1 MNDQLS
7 AIFSDR
13 ARAEQNLRK
22 LVSNALTRELVER
35 LLPNLFSLLKDCP
48 DPDMALTNL
57 VRFSEA
63 SFSRSNLY
71 RLLLGRPSLLNSLL
85 RVFSTS
91 QYLSD
96 ILIRDPYYFPWI
108 METLYHSVDRTELYN
123 NCIKTLKS
131 FRSISSKLSYLRRFK
146 RRELLRIGLRDIL
159 CLTPLQ
165 TTIRELSD
173 LADLIID
180 LTYNIH
186 WERHVEK
193 YGRPKAR
200 FAIVGLGKLGGREL
214 NYSSDVD
221 LLFVYSEE
229 GKIEGTSI
237 TYHQFFNRLAEDIVV
252 SLSGGGEALYRVD
265 TRLRPDGES
274 GPLARSLTSY
284 LKHYEIRG
292 QIWERQMLIK
302 ARPVGGSKGLGKEFI
317 RSLRA
322 FVYPKTHFHTP
333 LEDIARIKA
342 RIEDGSERGNVKLR
356 AGGIRDIEF
365 IVQALQLINGGRNPQ
380 ICSGNTLEA
389 LAQLERAGFLSSEE
403 TEVLKEAYVFHRK
416 LEHRLQMMHY
426 LRTFTLPSSSGELN
440 KLAKRL
446 GLKDEMELSAKLD
459 HLSGQVRRIFEQVF
473 FVPRRESGSD
483 LGILLEGSS
492 QNPHVRKI
500 LRDFNFKDVGSSL
513 RNFRYLAYGHAPK
526 FLSSKAKES
535 LLRLL
540 PPLLEEMKSTPDPDL
555 TLSNLE
561 TVVSSYQAFESFYQ
575 IMEDN
580 PSFRRMLVRICG
592 LSSRFSRIL
601 SQNPAYLDTLTVA
614 GILEERFSKD
624 KSAEVLSSTIQ
635 EPDEIQKFKD
645 FEALRIGTRNLL
657 GLSSLEEMQE
667 ELTELAELILGEV
680 YNRVL
685 NGFREA
691 LGEKEPNFV
700 VLGLGKLGGRELNFD
715 SDLDLIFLYSSEKH
729 ENTTSAQRLFSRLSQ
744 KLISTLTQP
753 GFGRKIYNID
763 LRLRPEGEGSP
774 AVISADGYFKYLRER
789 ASLWERQSLIKA
801 RFVAGNETLGK
812 RIMEEIKNFVYGK
825 GVTAPESKDILLMR
839 RKIEREHLGRSF
851 DIKFGPG
858 GMMDVEFLVQI
869 YQLRYGGEIPQ
880 LRHPSTLRVLEELK
894 SCGLVDP
901 EICSQLRRSYLFWRQ
916 IEKHLQ
922 ISLDQRSTKLPTD
935 RSRLDYLGR
944 CLGYRD
950 GGEFS
955 GAVKEIADN
964 TRGMVEKMAVLGC

>member
-1 MNDQLS
+1 MDDQLS
-7 AIFSDR
+7 AIFSDQK
-13 ARAEQNLRK
+13 RAEQNLRK

-35 LLPNLFSLLKDCP
+35 LLPNLFSFLKECP

-71 RLLLGRPSLLNSLL
+71 RLLLRGPSLLKSLL
-85 RVFSTS
+85 MVFSTS

-108 METLYHSVDRTELYN
+108 METLCNPIDELYN
-123 NCIKTLKS
+123 NCINTLES
-131 FRSISSKLSYLRRFK
+131 FRSISSKLSCLRRFK

-159 CLTPLQ
+159 GLTTLQ

-186 WERHVEK
+186 WGYYVEK

-200 FAIVGLGKLGGREL
+200 FAILGLGKLGGREL

-229 GKIEGTSI
+229 GKIEGTNI
-237 TYHQFFNRLAEDIVV
+237 TYHNFFNRLAEDIVV

-302 ARPVGGSKGLGKEFI
+302 ARPVAGSKSLGEEFI
-317 RSLRA
+317 RSLQA
-322 FVYPKTHFHTP
+322 FIYPKTHFHTP

-342 RIEDGSERGNVKLR
+342 RIEDGSGRGNVKLR

-365 IVQALQLINGGRNPQ
+365 IVQALQLINGGTNPQ

-389 LAQLERAGFLSSEE
+389 LTQLKRAGLLSSEE
-403 TEVLKEAYVFHRK
+403 TGILKEAYVFHRR
-416 LEHRLQMMHY
+416 LEHRLQMMHC
-426 LRTFTLPSSSGELN
+426 LRTFTLPSSCEELN

-446 GLKDEMELSAKLD
+446 GLKDEIELSAKLD
-459 HLSGQVRRIFEQVF
+459 HLSKQVRRIFEQVF
-473 FVPRRESGSD
+473 LPKRESGSD
-483 LGILLEGSS
+483 LGILLEGGP
-492 QNPHVRKI
+492 QNPHVRRI
-500 LRDFNFKDVGSSL
+500 LQDFNFRDVGSSL
-513 RNFRYLAYGHAPK
+513 RNLRYLAYGHAPK

-580 PSFRRMLVRICG
+580 PSFRRMLIRICG

-601 SQNPAYLDTLTVA
+601 SQNPIYLEALTVA
-614 GILEERFSKD
+614 GILEERFNKD
-624 KSAEVLSSTIQ
+624 KSVEVLNSTTQ
-635 EPDEIQKFKD
+635 EPNKIGKFKD

-680 YNRVL
+680 YNL
-685 NGFREA
+685 LLKGFREA
-691 LGEKEPNFV
+691 LGEKEPDFAI
-700 VLGLGKLGGRELNFD
+700 LGLGKLGGRELNFD
-715 SDLDLIFLYSSEKH
+715 SDLDLILLYSTEKH
-729 ENTTSAQRLFSRLSQ
+729 KTSAQKLFSQLSQ

-753 GFGRKIYNID
+753 AFGRKIYNID

-774 AVISADGYFKYLRER
+774 AVIPVDGYFKYLRER

-801 RFVAGNETLGK
+801 RFLVGNKTLGK
-812 RIMEEIKNFVYGK
+812 RIMGKIENFVYGK
-825 GVTAPESKDILLMR
+825 GLTAPELKDILLMR
-839 RKIEREHLGRSF
+839 RKIEKERLGRSF
-851 DIKFGPG
+851 DIKFGRG

-880 LRHPSTLRVLEELK
+880 LRCPSTLRVLEELK
-894 SCGLVDP
+894 SCSLFES
-901 EICSQLRRSYLFWRQ
+901 EICSQLRESYLFWRQ

-922 ISLDQRSTKLPTD
+922 ISLEKRSTKLPTD

-955 GAVKEIADN
+955 GVVKEIADN
-964 TRGMVEKMAVLGC
+964 TRETFEKMAILDY